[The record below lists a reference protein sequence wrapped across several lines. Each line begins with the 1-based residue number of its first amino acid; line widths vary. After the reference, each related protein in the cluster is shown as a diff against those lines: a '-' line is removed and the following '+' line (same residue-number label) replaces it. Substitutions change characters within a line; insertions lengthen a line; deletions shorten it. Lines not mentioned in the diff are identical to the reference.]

1 MRAAYPFRP
10 CWILLVVL
18 LVAAMAAPAAQAGT
32 TDKQAA
38 AQKKLAAVKQRI
50 AALAREQR
58 HTGEKRDAV
67 NAQLAHQADQLA
79 QAARAVRDS
88 DAALTANQHKLD
100 ALEDRRA
107 TLKAG
112 LEGQREALAQLLRA
126 AYMIEPGS
134 DLRLLLGDADLSRLT
149 RALAYSRYFQ
159 HERVQRIRT
168 LLGKLD
174 QWRQLHGAIVAQ
186 RDKLKTTKATRKQHI
201 QKLGAAR
208 KKQQALLTQVDAAI
222 TDQHQRMRQLEHNRK
237 SLEALLKKLRD
248 VFADIPKVLPSDTPF
263 ASLRGKLPWP
273 VQGKAERQREGL
285 HIRAA
290 RGTKVRAVAHG
301 RIAYA
306 NWLRGYGLLVIID
319 HGNGWM
325 SLYGGNESV
334 LASAGDWVNAG
345 QPIATAGASASDDAG
360 VYFGLRHHG
369 KAVNPLPWLGAR
381 H

>member
-1 MRAAYPFRP
+1 MRAAYPLRH
-10 CWILLVVL
+10 CWLILVILLI
-18 LVAAMAAPAAQAGT
+18 AAMAAATAQADT

-38 AQKKLAAVKQRI
+38 TQKKLTAVKKRI

-67 NAQLAHQADQLA
+67 NAELAHQADQLA
-79 QAARAVRDS
+79 AAADAVRDS
-88 DAALTANQHKLD
+88 DTALAANQHKLD
-100 ALEDRRA
+100 DLEARRA
-107 TLKAG
+107 KLKAG
-112 LEGQREALAQLLRA
+112 LDGQREALAQLLRA

-134 DLRLLLGDADLSRLT
+134 DLRLLLGDADLSRLG

-159 HERVQRIRT
+159 RDRIEHIRT
-168 LLGKLD
+168 LLEKLD
-174 QWRQLHGAIVAQ
+174 QWRQLHGAILAQ
-186 RDKLKTTKATRKQHI
+186 RGKLKAAQTARQQDVKE
-201 QKLGAAR
+201 LDAAR
-208 KKQQALLTQVDAAI
+208 KKQQALLARVDAAI
-222 TDQHQRMRQLEHNRK
+222 KDQHQQMHELKHNRK

-273 VQGKAERQREGL
+273 VNGKAERQREGL
-285 HIRAA
+285 HIKVA
-290 RGTKVRAVAHG
+290 RGTTVRAVAHG

-345 QPIATAGASASDDAG
+345 QPIATAGASAGEDAG